1 MPLSEQ
7 DIQSAA
13 AQLYDAERSR
23 TQIRPLTMSAPD
35 MDLDDA
41 YAIQKAWVDRKIEDG
56 SKVTGYKIGLTSRAM
71 QMAMNIEHPDFGVLL
86 DDMAFPNGGR
96 IRAADFTDPRIEVEF
111 AFVLKTPLFGETV
124 TLDDVVAATD
134 YVVPALELIAARS
147 YRVDPDSGYTRTVF
161 DTIAD
166 NAANAGYILGD
177 RRVSPAEIDL
187 PWAGAMLY
195 LNGENRGKPGS
206 PAALWAIRHTAFAGC
221 ASGLHRTGS
230 DSNPN
235 RSFWPDRLRGRSRS
249 KPAIPCG
256 PTTENSVRLRSISYE
271 QTFPQPNAR
280 ETRDWR
286 YPIRS
291 LAGDTRDICRRN
303 DGVRRFRLARHR
315 PRARAVRVARRHAP
329 FAGDRAVRCCTDRST
344 RRRQSRAFEKVC
356 DIGVQSF
363 LVPMIDTADQAAAVV
378 DAVKYPPN
386 GTRGLGTSLARA
398 ARWNRIPGYVHDA
411 NDEMCVIVQAE
422 TAQALDNLAAIA
434 RTDGIDGV
442 FFGPSDLSAS
452 MGYVGNPAHPEV
464 VAALN
469 QGIATVRAAG
479 KHAGLLCLDETQI
492 GNFVAAGAS
501 FVGVGVDTLL
511 LGNAAHA
518 LAARVKDDDGAPP
531 AGY

>member
-1 MPLSEQ
+1 MNKLS
-7 DIQSAA
+7 
-13 AQLYDAERSR
+13 RN
-23 TQIRPLTMSAPD
+23 PM
-35 MDLDDA
+35 
-41 YAIQKAWVDRKIEDG
+41 
-56 SKVTGYKIGLTSRAM
+56 
-71 QMAMNIEHPDFGVLL
+71 
-86 DDMAFPNGGR
+86 
-96 IRAADFTDPRIEVEF
+96 
-111 AFVLKTPLFGETV
+111 
-124 TLDDVVAATD
+124 
-134 YVVPALELIAARS
+134 LEKLES
-147 YRVDPDSGYTRTVF
+147 
-161 DTIAD
+161 
-166 NAANAGYILGD
+166 
-177 RRVSPAEIDL
+177 
-187 PWAGAMLY
+187 
-195 LNGENRGKPGS
+195 
-206 PAALWAIRHTAFAGC
+206 
-221 ASGLHRTGS
+221 
-230 DSNPN
+230 
-235 RSFWPDRLRGRSRS
+235 
-249 KPAIPCG
+249 
-256 PTTENSVRLRSISYE
+256 
-271 QTFPQPNAR
+271 
-280 ETRDWR
+280 
-286 YPIRS
+286 
-291 LAGDTRDICRRN
+291 GDTRYGLWLGIPDTSVGEMMACAGFDWLVIDHEHGPFELRDVMHHLQAIAPYDVAPIVRPV
-303 DGVRRFRLARHR
+303 DGNPGLLKKF
-315 PRARAVRVARRHAP
+315 
-329 FAGDRAVRCCTDRST
+329 S
-344 RRRQSRAFEKVC
+344 

-434 RTDGIDGV
+434 RVDGIDGV

-492 GNFVAAGAS
+492 GNFVAAGAN